1 MAGLRAMDASLRC
14 FCLTHVPR
22 VTHPDSLS
30 GPKTPERSLVP
41 AFPRPSYSL
50 ATDKTTVAR
59 VIPPSL
65 FRHWQSEADRRP
77 SSVVSQDSC
86 CERVG
91 KGYRVCFATK
101 KASLEIKKKKK
112 SALICAKVTFLCVK
126 SACGRA
132 AQREESVLRGA
143 GASRSSPASPGCA
156 SARSPGTP
164 GSGRPRCSPRT
175 LGRQKRG

>member
-1 MAGLRAMDASLRC
+1 MCPVLHIRTLCQGQKPQRGHSSLPSPVPVTASPQTRPQWLA
-14 FCLTHVPR
+14 L
-22 VTHPDSLS
+22 SLH
-30 GPKTPERSLVP
+30 L
-41 AFPRPSYSL
+41 
-50 ATDKTTVAR
+50 
-59 VIPPSL
+59 PSL
-65 FRHWQSEADRRP
+65 FRHWQSEADRQP

>member
-22 VTHPDSLS
+22 VTHLDSLS

-112 SALICAKVTFLCVK
+112 NQL
-126 SACGRA
+126 
-132 AQREESVLRGA
+132 
-143 GASRSSPASPGCA
+143 
-156 SARSPGTP
+156 
-164 GSGRPRCSPRT
+164 
-175 LGRQKRG
+175 